1 MIRRLWSNLVKW
13 GWYYA
18 HENST
23 IGPVSG
29 YDGGIDIPSSFRLD
43 VSIARGG
50 IVVIVRRHD
59 GNMLGRN
66 TEIVH
71 VLPNC
76 GDIAHDI
83 GAIAAMEVLRS

>member
-1 MIRRLWSNLVKW
+1 ME
-13 GWYYA
+13 A
-18 HENST
+18 
-23 IGPVSG
+23 VSD